1 MSVDN
6 LLIIGNGFDL
16 KSELKSSYNDFFY
29 SEEMKRKQEKI
40 EKFYEQ
46 LELILEI
53 SHSKFHTS
61 DRFDL
66 ILTEKNYGELKMM
79 LKHFFDNESFCFW
92 NLVFMDLNT
101 KDPNWNQ
108 IEKIIEDIV
117 CGTAIGNDNRTTTEH
132 YYKRLIRN
140 RGLKNNS
147 NFRSIGVE
155 KYRLVY
161 AIYAV
166 TFNINEIDL
175 FSFLLNEL
183 KVFEQQFHLY
193 LDKEMKSN
201 TSYKT
206 NVKFLLEDIRN
217 SYTSED
223 QSNVVNFNYTT
234 IKGEPNINME
244 SNVHG
249 SLAKGNII
257 FGIDLTNIND
267 DKGSFYFTK
276 TYRKMH
282 AFENVK
288 ISDFKNQSILDD
300 NIDRISFY
308 GHSLN
313 ESDYSYFQSI
323 FDYYEIYNSHVSLI
337 FYYSIYDSN
346 KSVQIKESYTN
357 AIINLLNTYGKT
369 MANEFHG
376 KNFLHKLM
384 LENRVI
390 LKKI

>member
-16 KSELKSSYNDFFY
+16 KSELKSSYNDFFN

-40 EKFYEQ
+40 ENFYEQ

-61 DRFDL
+61 DKFDL
-66 ILTEKNYGELKMM
+66 ILTPKNYGELKIM
-79 LKHFFDNESFCFW
+79 LKDSFDNESFCFW
-92 NLVFMDLNT
+92 NLVFMDLRT

-108 IEKIIEDIV
+108 IEKRIEDIV
-117 CGTAIGNDNRTTTEH
+117 CGTVNGNINRTTTEH
-132 YYKRLIRN
+132 YYKRIVWNKGIKTSTKFPL
-140 RGLKNNS
+140 
-147 NFRSIGVE
+147 IGVE

-161 AIYAV
+161 AIYAA

-201 TSYKT
+201 TSYKM

-234 IKGEPNINME
+234 IKDEPNINME
-244 SNVHG
+244 INVHG

-267 DKGSFYFTK
+267 DKGSFSFTK

-288 ISDFKNQSILDD
+288 ISDFKDQSILDD

-337 FYYSIYDSN
+337 FYYSIYDSK